1 MVVNMNIKKVL
12 ISKVLDNK
20 KIVFLKVYF
29 YYFY

>member
-1 MVVNMNIKKVL
+1 MVVNMKIKKVL